1 MTLSKEREREERD
14 GSIVRENFAR
24 ERKFDYCSMNKSKAT
39 KGSSVRVSVKKK
51 KKRRKYILYKG
62 VSREWTKDV

>member
-1 MTLSKEREREERD
+1 MTLSREKEREERD
-14 GSIVRENFAR
+14 GSIVRENFVR
-24 ERKFDYCSMNKSKAT
+24 ERKFDYCSMNESKGT
-39 KGSSVRVSVKKK
+39 KGSSVRVEVKKK